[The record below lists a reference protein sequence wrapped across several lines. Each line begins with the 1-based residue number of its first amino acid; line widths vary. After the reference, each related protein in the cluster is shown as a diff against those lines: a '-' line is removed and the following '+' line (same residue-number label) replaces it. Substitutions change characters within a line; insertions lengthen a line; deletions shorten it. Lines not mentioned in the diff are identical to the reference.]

1 MGRTIKKAA
10 DKTDEEDGSFVML
23 IRGSMGDPWHPA
35 VDRFTQGIS
44 P

>member
-23 IRGSMGDPWHPA
+23 IRGSMGYVRDA
-35 VDRFTQGIS
+35 CENRS
-44 P
+44 